1 MNCNNNVPRK
11 VEDRGGQHRARRA
24 RHIYDTCTG
33 QNRVEPSFGG
43 GTHLTVVYTTRT
55 ILAKNQITPISKMVD
70 IQTNKEAVVGGVA
83 HVET

>member
-1 MNCNNNVPRK
+1 M
-11 VEDRGGQHRARRA
+11 EQGEQGAYMTH
-24 RHIYDTCTG
+24 TG

-70 IQTNKEAVVGGVA
+70 IQTNKEAVAGGMG